1 MTHPTFKLSV
11 GVCSTAVSYHGF
23 LQAGL
28 NTELSTS
35 NLLNIQNILYFF
47 FFFFFFVVMEIPC
60 QQTFNVLVYFAVLTS
75 GFASSV

>member
-11 GVCSTAVSYHGF
+11 GVWSTAVSYHGF

-47 FFFFFFVVMEIPC
+47 FFFFFVVMEIPC

-75 GFASSV
+75 DFASSV

>member
-11 GVCSTAVSYHGF
+11 GVWSTAVSYHGF

-47 FFFFFFVVMEIPC
+47 FFVVMEIPC